1 MGSKVYIQ
9 KSFDGWNEKNS
20 KRKSK
25 IQQPLF
31 KKKKE
36 TFKNWIMLGMCHET
50 QTSIL
55 FSVDN
60 DNTLKFFIGQ
70 KDEVISKYFYSWVH

>member
-1 MGSKVYIQ
+1 MKKIAKEKV
-9 KSFDGWNEKNS
+9 KSSNPF
-20 KRKSK
+20 
-25 IQQPLF
+25 
-31 KKKKE
+31 KKKE
-36 TFKNWIMLGMCHET
+36 TFENWIMLGMCHET

-70 KDEVISKYFYSWVH
+70 KDEVISKYFYS